1 MKYSC
6 LFTAKFQPESRNLR
20 FVSAIT
26 ASCGC
31 ATRSGPVLD
40 RRINIGRYP
49 TALKRCAPIR
59 ILINMNRW
67 NPQLAL
73 NCQVK
78 YHWLMSADVE
88 ENKKMR
94 NQWKKIHG
102 HTAAA
107 APGGRESVSNCWYV
121 PGRGVCLLAS
131 NRTVRCSGCHTED
144 HYRCVPLPYSLL
156 FIIGLSLFCLVCN
169 QYSCFSGNNVK
180 LSVIHTM
187 KTCNF

>member
-6 LFTAKFQPESRNLR
+6 LFTAKFQRESRNLP
-20 FVSAIT
+20 FVSTIT
-26 ASCGC
+26 ESCGC
-31 ATRSGPVLD
+31 ATWPGKLLERK
-40 RRINIGRYP
+40 INIGRYP

-73 NCQVK
+73 NCRVK
-78 YHWLMSADVE
+78 YHWLMPADVE
-88 ENKKMR
+88 ENAKSMEE
-94 NQWKKIHG
+94 IHG
-102 HTAAA
+102 RTAAA
-107 APGGRESVSNCWYV
+107 APEGRESVSNCWYV

-169 QYSCFSGNNVK
+169 QYSWFSGNNV
-180 LSVIHTM
+180 VIRHTH
-187 KTCNF
+187 CEDL